1 MYEALIII
9 FRKQLQTK
17 KDPDLT
23 GDGSTTLPRM
33 VTNRQQDI
41 KKITKFVCFC
51 SRSDVVVGKPI
62 YPPNRCNFHGSGS
75 LSAYQRYKNMHDWD
89 PDPQHTTP
97 PPVVDL
103 LGRMRVLAAD
113 EGGDAGL
120 LGVSGRRVGHISS
133 QEDHRLVEHLNT
145 QQKI

>member
-41 KKITKFVCFC
+41 KKITKNKSSFTNV
-51 SRSDVVVGKPI
+51 
-62 YPPNRCNFHGSGS
+62 Y
-75 LSAYQRYKNMHDWD
+75 
-89 PDPQHTTP
+89 
-97 PPVVDL
+97 DL
-103 LGRMRVLAAD
+103 G
-113 EGGDAGL
+113 
-120 LGVSGRRVGHISS
+120 II
-133 QEDHRLVEHLNT
+133 T
-145 QQKI
+145 F

>member
-1 MYEALIII
+1 M
-9 FRKQLQTK
+9 
-17 KDPDLT
+17 DPE
-23 GDGSTTLPRM
+23 
-33 VTNRQQDI
+33 
-41 KKITKFVCFC
+41 
-51 SRSDVVVGKPI
+51 
-62 YPPNRCNFHGSGS
+62 SGS
-75 LSAYQRYKNMHDWD
+75 LSEYQRYKNMHDWD